1 MNIESQ
7 TRNQAKSSKW
17 YELRAG
23 QITASV
29 MKEAISTKIFVI
41 DKKICY
47 TRKFK
52 IVATDWGIE
61 HEKPAKDYFIQNW
74 HIT

>member
-1 MNIESQ
+1 
-7 TRNQAKSSKW
+7 
-17 YELRAG
+17 
-23 QITASV
+23 
-29 MKEAISTKIFVI
+29 MKEAISTKIFAI
-41 DKKICY
+41 DKKIY
-47 TRKFK
+47 KIYYRRKFK